1 MSETEQVEFY
11 VEVSAAD
18 ATDDELDRLTRQL
31 LSDLRET
38 NVDSAELTDS
48 GDSPSGTKAAGE
60 VTIGSI
66 IVSALPET
74 LPAVITAVQ
83 SWTGRGR
90 GRTVK
95 FKGRGIEFEGSP
107 EDLEKILSI
116 LQKRRMKK

>member
-1 MSETEQVEFY
+1 MSETKQVEFY
-11 VEVSAAD
+11 VEVNATD

-38 NVDSAELTDS
+38 NVDSAELTNS
-48 GDSPSGTKAAGE
+48 GNSPSGTKAAGE
-60 VTIGSI
+60 VTIGSFLI
-66 IVSALPET
+66 SALPEA

-83 SWTGRGR
+83 SWTARGQ

-95 FKGRGIEFEGSP
+95 FKGRGIEIEGSP

-116 LQKRRMKK
+116 LQ